1 MRYPALAARAPA
13 QLLSERPP
21 VAVLRTEGIGYVGA
35 TADDQARWSSG
46 FRRLLDSLGGS
57 FQAVMRFHARPDGG
71 IDCPRREVL
80 LAVETKALEGVLEGL
95 RLIGLTVL
103 PDEMPGLS
111 STFGKE
117 APHCFRSCLGWH
129 RSWYV
134 ERFPGGELEP
144 GWLLRLV
151 PSGLDLDL
159 AWHVEP
165 LGSGWAGEYLQ
176 RQLAHMRAAQFDG
189 DRRGVPDVQL
199 GAALPAAAELQRKL
213 SAGQERAFHTALYL
227 TVTAAS
233 ADELE
238 AASKRVAEAA
248 RAALCVLR
256 ETTLRQFD
264 GRVATLPFGADPLR
278 RTHLV
283 DTSAV
288 VTLLPWLDIDVVD
301 VGGLPMGR
309 NRATSM
315 PVVLDP
321 FSSRHHENANIAVF
335 GHSGAGKT
343 YLLSTLA
350 LAAVKAGW
358 QVFVIDP
365 EHEYGPLAEAM
376 AGADIQLA
384 LGSGHSLNVM
394 DLRGRSRDE
403 AELGPAVADT
413 VDLVETICG
422 GLDESEKALLE
433 TAIRLAYHELPE
445 PVLRDVAERLP
456 ATTRAGRILFR
467 WVQGSLGA
475 MFSAPTN
482 VDLDLP
488 MVVFGMRE
496 LREEMVG
503 PVHFLLAEA
512 LWRRF
517 RDRTRRRLLV
527 VDELGL
533 LFEDPTMRRFVVRL
547 ARRIRKYDGSLV
559 FATQNAGDLLGSEA
573 GLVVAT
579 NPAIRFFGA
588 QRPGEAQKLQRAFQL
603 SDAQRQ
609 GLETARRGEFL
620 LAAGHRRLPI
630 QVQAEPWQ
638 QVIIE
643 GRRMTG

>member
-1 MRYPALAARAPA
+1 MRYPVVAPRPA
-13 QLLSERPP
+13 VELLPSRPP
-21 VAVLRTEGIGYVGA
+21 AAIYRTEGIGYVGA
-35 TADDQARWSSG
+35 TSDDQARWSAG
-46 FRRLLDSLGGS
+46 FRRLLDSLGGTLQVLIQ
-57 FQAVMRFHARPDGG
+57 FRRRKG
-71 IDCPRREVL
+71 REVL
-80 LAVETKALEGVLEGL
+80 LVIDPDAVEGVLDGL
-95 RLIGLTVL
+95 RLIGLSVSSGDG
-103 PDEMPGLS
+103 PEPGA
-111 STFGKE
+111 TFGKE
-117 APHCFRSCLGWH
+117 DPRCFRSCRGWH
-129 RSWYV
+129 RTWYV

-151 PSGLDLDL
+151 PAGLDLDL
-159 AWHVEP
+159 SWHVAP
-165 LGSGWAGEYLQ
+165 LGSGWASEYLQ
-176 RQLAHMRAAQFDG
+176 RQLAHMRASQLDG

-199 GAALPAAAELQRKL
+199 GAALPAAADLQRKL
-213 SAGQERAFHTALYL
+213 TAGQERAFHASAYL
-227 TVTAAS
+227 TLTATS
-233 ADELE
+233 AADLE
-238 AASKRVAEAA
+238 AGASRVAEAA

-256 ETTLRQFD
+256 EATFRQFD
-264 GRVATLPFGADPLR
+264 GRVGTLPFGADRLQ
-278 RTHLV
+278 RTHLL
-283 DTSAV
+283 DTSAL
-288 VTLLPWLDIDVVD
+288 VTLLPWLDVD
-301 VGGLPMGR
+301 VDDAGGLPIGR
-309 NRATSM
+309 SRATSM

-321 FSSRHHENANIAVF
+321 FASQHHENANIAVF

-365 EHEYGPLAEAM
+365 EHEYGPLAESVG
-376 AGADIQLA
+376 GADVQLA
-384 LGSGHSLNVM
+384 LGSGHALNVM

-413 VDLVETICG
+413 VDLVETVCG
-422 GLDESEKALLE
+422 GLDETEKALLE
-433 TAIRLAYHELPE
+433 PAIRLAYHELPE
-445 PVLRDVAERLP
+445 PVLGDVAVRLP
-456 ATTRAGRILFR
+456 ATSRAGRILSR
-467 WVQGSLGA
+467 WAQGSLGA
-475 MFSAPTN
+475 MFSASTN
-482 VDLDLP
+482 IDLDLP
-488 MVVFGMRE
+488 IVVFGMRE

-517 RDRTRRRLLV
+517 RDRTRRRLLL

-603 SDAQRQ
+603 SDSQRQ

-620 LAAGHRRLPI
+620 LAAGHRRLPVQI
-630 QVQAEPWQ
+630 QAERWQ
-638 QVIIE
+638 QEIIE
-643 GRRMTG
+643 GRRTTG